1 MPLPSTPSFRLNGK
15 RALVTG
21 GTRGIGLG
29 ASVALAE
36 AGAHVT
42 VVARTAADVSQVVS
56 EMATAGHSVEGAV
69 LDITD
74 FDAVEVFVAD
84 SARFDVLVN
93 SAGTARHSDLAGV
106 TPADY
111 QAVMQVNLAATLFV
125 TQAVAGKLQAAG
137 RGGSIIKC
145 VLANGPCRRT
155 QSSGLCGK

>member
-1 MPLPSTPSFRLNGK
+1 MTLPKTPSFRLDGR

-42 VVARTAADVSQVVS
+42 VAARTASDVETVVN
-56 EMATAGHSVEGAV
+56 ALAAKGWAVEGVA

-74 FDAVEVFVAD
+74 FDAVRTFAAD
-84 SARFDVLVN
+84 SDPFQILVN

-106 TPADY
+106 TPPDY
-111 QAVMQVNLAATLFV
+111 QAVMQVNLGATLFV
-125 TQAVAGKLQAAG
+125 TQAVVGRLRQVGLAG
-137 RGGSIIKC
+137 SVIN
-145 VLANGPCRRT
+145 V
-155 QSSGLCGK
+155 S